1 MHLSSDT
8 GLATSL
14 NTADICL
21 VIIQPDIYNRRPARM
36 VESKLLVDR
45 NNCNLYV
52 FYTYIHTLIL
62 NRPEIYFDPL
72 FREYLPDCYRYLHAV
87 NSNRSSSPL
96 NLVFSTSRK
105 KPLTVQNK
113 IDKKHLCNNKILL
126 SFCPR
131 MIFLSFFQLFLFFT
145 LLKPGFLSRSH
156 LNEFPYR
163 QHSSLEFI
171 VAGKHAMF
179 LVGLR
184 AKQNNQGT
192 VNS

>member
-1 MHLSSDT
+1 
-8 GLATSL
+8 
-14 NTADICL
+14 
-21 VIIQPDIYNRRPARM
+21 M

-62 NRPEIYFDPL
+62 NRPEIYFDPV
-72 FREYLPDCYRYLHAV
+72 FREYLPNCYRSLHAV

-105 KPLTVQNK
+105 EPLTVQDK
-113 IDKKHLCNNKILL
+113 IDRKICVTMRYCWASPPEW
-126 SFCPR
+126 SF
-131 MIFLSFFQLFLFFT
+131 FLSVIFVFYAAQTRFL
-145 LLKPGFLSRSH
+145 LRSH
-156 LNEFPYR
+156 NLNEFPSR
-163 QHSSLEFI
+163 QHRSLEFI
-171 VAGKHAMF
+171 VAGEHAMF